1 MGFGEAAGGVDGEVQ
16 QTVLRRAARRD
27 GDDGPQKVVSGVTQ
41 RVEECTCLMQHQVA
55 GVGLIRVTMCAL
67 VQPD

>member
-41 RVEECTCLMQHQVA
+41 EGGGMHLHDA
-55 GVGLIRVTMCAL
+55 APGGWGGVN
-67 VQPD
+67 